1 MRQPAT
7 RIPVGAPATTISP
20 SSARRR
26 TLFALGLVTVWGCA
40 SAGMAAPGRR
50 DIPALEARL
59 RQDSAAASVRVRLAV
74 AYRDSGDV
82 RRAIAL
88 LEPVTRADPT
98 DDAAALWLGL
108 SYEEAERYAEA
119 RAQYESFLQHSR
131 SSSLR
136 SRVQSRLELIAAL
149 EIRAA
154 ARASLAR
161 EQELAS
167 TPPSPR
173 TVGVFPF
180 LFAGT
185 DTTYRPLGRALS
197 ELLTTD
203 LSQTDRLRVLER
215 AQLQVIADEMRLTR
229 QGYVDPATAARAG
242 RIVSAEHIV
251 QGRIAG
257 GPTDLSMQALV
268 VRTESA
274 AEASGGTI
282 REEGG
287 VSRLFDME
295 KAIALAVY
303 SRVGIQLTAAERE
316 RVERRLTSNVQA
328 LIAFGYGLEARDAG
342 NYAEAARQFTRA
354 TQFDPGF
361 RRARE
366 MRDDASRLSIAA
378 AGTRDLAGIAGT
390 AIDLSLTR
398 WQREQLT
405 IGLLESTI
413 PNPQVRDPI
422 VEVLGTEGV
431 GRGVGIDIVIRR
443 PGGSE

>member
-1 MRQPAT
+1 MMLRYS
-7 RIPVGAPATTISP
+7 I
-20 SSARRR
+20 
-26 TLFALGLVTVWGCA
+26 ALGLAAAWGCA
-40 SAGMAAPGRR
+40 TAGTTVPGRR
-50 DIPALEARL
+50 EIPALEAKL

-82 RRAIAL
+82 GRAIAL
-88 LEPVTRADPT
+88 LEPVTRADAT

-108 SYEEAERYAEA
+108 SYEDAERYAEA
-119 RAQYESFLQHSR
+119 RAQYESFLRHSR

-136 SRVQSRLELIAAL
+136 SRVESRLERIAAL

-154 ARASLAR
+154 TRAALVR
-161 EQELAS
+161 ERELATS
-167 TPPSPR
+167 PPSPR

-180 LFAGT
+180 LFAGS
-185 DTTYRPLGRALS
+185 DTAYRPLGRALS

-215 AQLQVIADEMRLTR
+215 SQLQVLADEMRLTQ
-229 QGYVDPATAARAG
+229 QGYIDPATAARAG

-257 GPTDLSMQALV
+257 GQTDLSMQALV

-274 AEASGGTI
+274 EAGAGAI
-282 REEGG
+282 RQEGG
-287 VSRLFDME
+287 VARLFDME
-295 KAIALAVY
+295 KAIALGIYA
-303 SRVGIQLTAAERE
+303 RLGIQLTAAERE
-316 RVERRLTSNVQA
+316 RVERRMTANIQA

-342 NYAEAARQFTRA
+342 NYAEAARQFSRA
-354 TQFDPGF
+354 SQFDPGF
-361 RRARE
+361 QRARE
-366 MRDDASRLSIAA
+366 MRDDASRLSVAA
-378 AGTRDLAGIAGT
+378 AGTRELAGIAAT

-398 WQREQLT
+398 WQREQLS
-405 IGLLESTI
+405 IELLESTI
-413 PNPQVRDPI
+413 PNPQVRDPV

-431 GRGVGIDIVIRR
+431 GRGVGIDILIRR